1 VDGVQMKDIYQRIDE
16 ILPKI
21 TQPAFRQNKGLG
33 NEIGFYVFDYDPE
46 YELLVRDRVKFI
58 KEKAKG
64 AYGLNIVE
72 FDLYEIIIEMLD
84 SKGYLKKNFEM
95 EEKKGSEHVIF
106 KATKSTLRITEDDD
120 VFVKYIGERLDG
132 ADIVFLTGV
141 GKAWPIIRSHT
152 ILNNLHR
159 IVEEQPL
166 VMFFPGTYDG
176 GSLMLFNS
184 LKDDNYYRAFQL
196 VDKY

>member
-1 VDGVQMKDIYQRIDE
+1 MKNIYKRIDE

-21 TQPAFRQNKGLG
+21 VEPNFRENKGLG

-46 YELLVRDRVKFI
+46 YELLVRDRTNFI
-58 KEKAKG
+58 REKAKS

-72 FDLYEIIIEMLD
+72 FDLYEVILEILD
-84 SKGYLKKNFEM
+84 SKGYLQKNFQM
-95 EEKKGSEHVIF
+95 EEKRGSEQVF
-106 KATKSTLRITEDDD
+106 TATKKALRLTLDNDL
-120 VFVKYIGERLDG
+120 VVQYIKDRLDG
-132 ADIVFLTGV
+132 SDIVFLTGV

-166 VMFFPGTYDG
+166 VMFFPGNYDG
-176 GSLMLFNS
+176 GSLMLFNY

-196 VDKY
+196 IDKY

>member
-1 VDGVQMKDIYQRIDE
+1 MKDIYQRLDE

-21 TQPAFRQNKGLG
+21 VEPDFRKNKGLG
-33 NEIGFYVFDYDPE
+33 NEIGFYVFDYNPE
-46 YELLVRDRVKFI
+46 EELLVRDRVKFI
-58 KEKAKG
+58 KEKAKS

-72 FDLYEIIIEMLD
+72 FDLYEIIIETLIEF
-84 SKGYLKKNFEM
+84 GYLERCFKM
-95 EEKKGSEHVIF
+95 EQVKGSEHVLL
-106 KATKSTLRITEDDD
+106 KAIKTCLRITEDDD
-120 VFVKYIGERLDG
+120 LFLEYIGSRLKG

-176 GSLMLFNS
+176 GTLMLFNQ

-196 VDKY
+196 IDKY

>member
-1 VDGVQMKDIYQRIDE
+1 MKNIHERLGE

-21 TQPAFRQNKGLG
+21 VEPDFRKNKGLG
-33 NEIGFYVFDYDPE
+33 NEIGFYVFDYNPE
-46 YELLVRDRVKFI
+46 QELLVRDKVKNI
-58 KEKAKG
+58 KERAKSV
-64 AYGLNIVE
+64 YGLNIVE
-72 FDLYEIIIEMLD
+72 FDLYEIIIETLINF
-84 SKGYLKKNFEM
+84 GYLDRCFKM
-95 EEKKGSEHVIF
+95 EQSKGSEHVLL
-106 KATKSTLRITEDDD
+106 KAIKTCLRITEDDD
-120 VFVKYIGERLDG
+120 LFLEYINSRLEG

-159 IVEEQPL
+159 IIEEQPL

-176 GSLMLFNS
+176 GSLMLFNQ

-196 VDKY
+196 IDKY

>member
-1 VDGVQMKDIYQRIDE
+1 MKDIYQRIDE

-21 TQPAFRQNKGLG
+21 IQTAFRQNKGLG

-58 KEKAKG
+58 KEKAKS

-72 FDLYEIIIEMLD
+72 FDLYEIIIEILE
-84 SKGYLKKNFEM
+84 SKEYLKRNFQM
-95 EEKKGSEHVIF
+95 EEKKGSEYVLN
-106 KATKSTLRITEDDD
+106 ATKKTLRLTLENDL
-120 VFVKYIGERLDG
+120 VVQYISERLDG
-132 ADIVFLTGV
+132 SDIVFLTGI
-141 GKAWPIIRSHT
+141 GRAWPIIRSHT

-159 IVEEQPL
+159 IVEKQPL

-176 GSLMLFNS
+176 GTLMLFSS
-184 LKDDNYYRAFQL
+184 LKDDNYYRAFSL

>member
-1 VDGVQMKDIYQRIDE
+1 MKDIYQRIDE

-21 TQPAFRQNKGLG
+21 TEPAFRQNKGLG

-46 YELLVRDRVKFI
+46 YELLVRDRIEFI

-72 FDLYEIIIEMLD
+72 FDLYDMILEILE
-84 SKGYLKKNFEM
+84 SKGYLKKNLEM
-95 EEKKGSEHVIF
+95 EEKKGSEYVLN
-106 KATKSTLRITEDDD
+106 ATKKTLRLTLENDL
-120 VFVKYIGERLDG
+120 VVQYISERLDDN
-132 ADIVFLTGV
+132 DIVFLTGV

-159 IVEEQPL
+159 IVEKQPL

-176 GSLMLFNS
+176 GTLMLFNN
-184 LKDDNYYRAFQL
+184 LKDDNYYRAFPL